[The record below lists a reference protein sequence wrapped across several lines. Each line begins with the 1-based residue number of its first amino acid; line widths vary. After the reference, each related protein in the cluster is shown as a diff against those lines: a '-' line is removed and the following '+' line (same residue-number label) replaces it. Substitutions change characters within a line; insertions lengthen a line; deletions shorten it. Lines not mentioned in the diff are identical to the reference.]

1 MTKGHIFIQ
10 GIISPWQDDNPGAW
24 GEVNIKNVTQ
34 QIQDNK
40 DADKLIVHIHSPGGD
55 VDEGFGIHDILVAHG
70 KENGVEI
77 ETRIEGLCASIA
89 TVIAMAGSVRSI
101 TENSEFMIHNPWGQP
116 PPGDAEEL
124 QKSADQMKV
133 IENKVAQFYADVIKS
148 SFDEMIELMK
158 EEKWITATEAKEL
171 GFVTE
176 IVSTMKAVAHF
187 KVKNSNNNIT
197 MNKEQFEKSI
207 ETGHNSL
214 LDKLKNLLNL
224 SGVKALTVTTADSTV
239 LDFGDQVET
248 VEEIEVGMTAT
259 IEGGGTPEGD
269 FPMPDG
275 RTFVFD
281 SSGTLS
287 EIKEAE
293 GDDDVEAL
301 KQKITD
307 LEAELETANAQATKT
322 ETAVKAI
329 QAELVKFK
337 SEVTSNIETFGKE
350 GFVKD
355 GDPQKENR
363 FANLKIKSAV

>member
-1 MTKGHIFIQ
+1 MIEGHIFIQ
-10 GIISPWQDDNPGAW
+10 GIISPWQDDDAGKW
-24 GEVNIKNVTQ
+24 GEVNIKDITQ

-55 VDEGFGIHDILVAHG
+55 VDEGFGIHDILVASG
-70 KENGVEI
+70 KVI

-89 TVIAMAGSVRSI
+89 TVISLAGSIRLI
-101 TENSEFMIHNPWGQP
+101 TQNSDFMIHTPFTWAE
-116 PPGDAEEL
+116 GDADDFQKYADQLQVIEDKIIDFYVAKTGSSRESIEEMMKEETWL
-124 QKSADQMKV
+124 SADQ
-133 IENKVAQFYADVIKS
+133 
-148 SFDEMIELMK
+148 
-158 EEKWITATEAKEL
+158 AKEL

-176 IVSTMKAVAHF
+176 IITTMKKREMLRAVA
-187 KVKNSNNNIT
+187 KVRFNKSDNNIT
-197 MNKEQFEKSI
+197 MNKEQFEQSMEK
-207 ETGHNSL
+207 GHNSI
-214 LDKLKNLLNL
+214 LDKLKKLLNL

-248 VEEIEVGMTAT
+248 VEEIATGMTAT
-259 IEGGGTPEGD
+259 LEGGGTPEGD

-307 LEAELETANAQATKT
+307 LEAELATANAQATKT

-350 GFVKD
+350 GFNKD
-355 GDPQKENR
+355 NGEGKENR
-363 FANLKIKSAV
+363 FGNLKIAQ